1 MHIKEIIHKA
11 GGPVKLAKI
20 IGINHAAVCR
30 WKVIPVHRLLD
41 VEQIT
46 GIPREEL
53 RPDIF
58 ERKREEFE
66 DDS

>member
-1 MHIKEIIHKA
+1 MMHIKEIIHKV
-11 GGPVKLAKI
+11 GGPVKLAKA

-30 WKVIPVHRLLD
+30 WKVLPIHRLLE
-41 VEQIT
+41 VERIT

-58 ERKREEFE
+58 LKERIER
-66 DDS
+66 